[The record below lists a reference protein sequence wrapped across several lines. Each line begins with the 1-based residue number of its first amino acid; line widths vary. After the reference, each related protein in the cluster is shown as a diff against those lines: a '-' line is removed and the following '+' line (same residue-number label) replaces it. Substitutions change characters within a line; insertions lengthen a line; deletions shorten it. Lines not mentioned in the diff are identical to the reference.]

1 VIYSMGADG
10 VDDSAEA
17 NFSDLDSVNTFGENI
32 LSEGTDVLLTRPR
45 EKSTL
50 IELLEKEQ

>member
-1 VIYSMGADG
+1 M
-10 VDDSAEA
+10 DDSAEA
-17 NFSDLDSVNTFGENI
+17 DFSDLDSVITFGENI